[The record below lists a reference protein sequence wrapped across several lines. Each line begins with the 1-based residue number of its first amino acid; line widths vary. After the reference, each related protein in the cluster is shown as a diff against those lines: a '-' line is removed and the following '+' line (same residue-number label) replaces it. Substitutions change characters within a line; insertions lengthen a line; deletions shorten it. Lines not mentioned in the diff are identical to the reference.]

1 MQGIKE
7 VVAEGF
13 GCGGDIGDAEEIIQ
27 AGAKTGAGGSLRKIQ
42 VAEQIAK
49 GFACG
54 AGKIRK
60 LVLPY
65 GHACAF

>member
-1 MQGIKE
+1 VQGIEK

-13 GCGGDIGDAEEIIQ
+13 GCGGDFGDAEEIIQ
-27 AGAKTGAGGSLRKIQ
+27 AGAKASAGGTLRKVQ
-42 VAEQIAK
+42 VAKQIAK

-54 AGKIRK
+54 AGKIRR